1 MTDGTKKILISLLMV
16 SITAVVIFTLPF
28 FQTRTIYVYS
38 SKNLNKEEQ
47 NYLEQLDR
55 MGYKISNKTQ
65 KNTDISLCFGSSEC
79 IKQIEQVQ
87 TLYNFIYTDEYFP
100 INIEEGIVYPVILTP
115 HRAIFEH
122 YMRSNIK
129 TALLDIKNPN
139 ESAEKF
145 IKILE
150 WMKNN

>member
-1 MTDGTKKILISLLMV
+1 MTDRTKKILISLLMV

-47 NYLEQLDR
+47 NYLEQLDG
-55 MGYKISNKTQ
+55 MGYKISNEPQ
-65 KNTDISLCFGSSEC
+65 KNTDISLCFGLSEC

-100 INIEEGIVYPVILTP
+100 INIEEGSVYPVILTP

-129 TALLDIKNPN
+129 TALLDIKNSN

>member
-38 SKNLNKEEQ
+38 SKNLNKEEK

-55 MGYKISNKTQ
+55 MGYKISNEPQ
-65 KNTDISLCFGSSEC
+65 KSTNITLCFGSSEC

-100 INIEEGIVYPVILTP
+100 INIEEGSVYPVILTP
-115 HRAIFEH
+115 HRVIFEH

-129 TALLDIKNPN
+129 TALLDIKNSN